1 MTIPEET
8 NGRKLIKRIPLD
20 NGLELKLF
28 DASRKMIGDR
38 YLIKLVAIVDVSV
51 QKLAELSGELT
62 VDLKDM
68 LQLMGEKVT
77 FTQERKRNFVDRDD
91 RESVLQEM
99 IDSFVIS
106 LKAYLSH
113 PDFAKKLLL
122 KEYLQRKQQSNWTT
136 AG

>member
-1 MTIPEET
+1 MTIPEIT
-8 NGRKLIKRIPLD
+8 NDQKLIKRIPLD

-38 YLIKLVAIVDVSV
+38 WLIKLVASVEVSV
-51 QKLAELSGELT
+51 QKLAELS
-62 VDLKDM
+62 VAPPFDLKEM

-77 FTQERKRNFVDRDD
+77 FIQERKRNFVEQDD

-122 KEYLQRKQQSNWTT
+122 KEYLQRKQRANWTT
-136 AG
+136 SG